1 MGRSGGNTD
10 GIIKMKRCFFV
21 FLILVGSHFFF
32 RNILGWAGEEQQIS
46 PVVIR
51 TSSAEYDEKTGKI
64 VAQSS
69 TIEWKGV
76 IVHCPFLEVDT
87 TTQEAR
93 SHGDISITWED
104 LQAET
109 QDLFYRRSDNI
120 LVLSEVS
127 GGNKKLSFAAQKM
140 EFDLT
145 QEIIRFV
152 GTPFLQTQDLLLK
165 ADLVAYPLRNG
176 VWQAHGVSFERGEWK
191 GKATEAQYAPAEN
204 LLFLQGEA
212 QVWKGENVLRGERIR
227 VHLDT
232 GQIKVEGDVEIN
244 ILP

>member
-1 MGRSGGNTD
+1 
-10 GIIKMKRCFFV
+10 MKSYFFV
-21 FLILVGSHFFF
+21 LLSVLFFCTA
-32 RNILGWAGEEQQIS
+32 IGWAEDEQQIS

-64 VAQSS
+64 TAQIS
-69 TIEWKGV
+69 TIEWQGV

-104 LQAET
+104 LQAKT
-109 QDLFYRRSDNI
+109 QDLFYRRSDN
-120 LVLSEVS
+120 VLLLGDVS
-127 GGNKKLSFAAQKM
+127 GGNKELSFAAQKM
-140 EFDLT
+140 EFDLA
-145 QEIIRFV
+145 QKAIRFL
-152 GTPFLQTQDLLLK
+152 GTPFLQTQDLVLR
-165 ADLVAYPLRNG
+165 AERVAYLLQNG
-176 VWQAHGVSFERGEWK
+176 VWQAHCVNFERGEWK

-212 QVWKGENVLRGERIR
+212 QVWKGGNILRGERIR

-232 GQIKVEGDVEIN
+232 GQIKIEGDVEIN